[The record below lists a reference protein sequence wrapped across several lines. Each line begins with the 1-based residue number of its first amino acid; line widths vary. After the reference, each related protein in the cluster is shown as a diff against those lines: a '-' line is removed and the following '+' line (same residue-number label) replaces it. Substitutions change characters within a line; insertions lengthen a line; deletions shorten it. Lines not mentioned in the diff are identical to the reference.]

1 MLRGSTADLWVN
13 AKCKNALNRFS
24 SGKMFFKLPIHKSYC
39 KSITKN
45 LEIIVYFPPTIPTTY
60 KTAHATL
67 TLLHSTKVFSFE
79 KLTGMVSTWM
89 LDMPVH
95 SSKGMI
101 FYVGYSM

>member
-1 MLRGSTADLWVN
+1 
-13 AKCKNALNRFS
+13 
-24 SGKMFFKLPIHKSYC
+24 MFFKLPIHKSYC

-67 TLLHSTKVFSFE
+67 TLLQSTKVFSFE
-79 KLTGMVSTWM
+79 KLTGIVSTCWIC
-89 LDMPVH
+89 LSTPQKRISTKDV
-95 SSKGMI
+95 

>member
-1 MLRGSTADLWVN
+1 
-13 AKCKNALNRFS
+13 
-24 SGKMFFKLPIHKSYC
+24 MFFKLPIHKSYC

-67 TLLHSTKVFSFE
+67 TLLQSTKVFSFE
-79 KLTGMVSTWM
+79 KLTGIVST
-89 LDMPVH
+89 LDVCWICLSTPQKRISTKDV
-95 SSKGMI
+95 

>member
-1 MLRGSTADLWVN
+1 
-13 AKCKNALNRFS
+13 
-24 SGKMFFKLPIHKSYC
+24 MFFKLPIHKSYC

-67 TLLHSTKVFSFE
+67 TLLQSTKVFSFE
-79 KLTGMVSTWM
+79 KLTGIVSTWM

-95 SSKGMI
+95 SSKENKYKGCFFTSVTRCKNLNHPHSTI
-101 FYVGYSM
+101 IYIKFL